1 MKAPPPGLSFMDK
14 VSMDPGDLMGC
25 EFNAIRTCITMA
37 ASVRPKA
44 ADRCEACGNGPSK
57 SNGTL
62 CANWCLVKGRQAASA
77 PQKEQ
82 ALKREG
88 DALRQQA
95 PEQSRAGAGMYDQA
109 AVTKEFRSSK
119 HGQECGVNGHRGAG
133 TILFVHPPPHSL
145 SCCPVLAGF
154 QKQPSAFGDTA
165 SCPSTTALVSSPCST
180 QVAPTSHW
188 KTQQKQLLSELQS
201 KMKQLETARIQLTWA
216 KTQAAALKST
226 LASTLTS
233 NKSTVAQ
240 LRSRIGKL
248 VPREKSLAT
257 GMYLIY
263 HRGTCISI

>member
-14 VSMDPGDLMGC
+14 VSMDPGDLMCC
-25 EFNAIRTCITMA
+25 EFNAIRTCMTMA

-44 ADRCEACGNGPSK
+44 ADRCEACVDGSSK

-95 PEQSRAGAGMYDQA
+95 PEQPRAGAGMYDQA
-109 AVTKEFRSSK
+109 AVTEEFRSSK
-119 HGQECGVNGHRGAG
+119 RGQECGVSRHGGAA
-133 TILFVHPPPHSL
+133 TIFVRPPPHSL
-145 SCCPVLAGF
+145 SCCPILAGF

-201 KMKQLETARIQLTWA
+201 KMKQLEAVRIQLTWA
-216 KTQAAALKST
+216 KTQATALKST

-257 GMYLIY
+257 GMYPPPEHI
-263 HRGTCISI
+263 HRGISI